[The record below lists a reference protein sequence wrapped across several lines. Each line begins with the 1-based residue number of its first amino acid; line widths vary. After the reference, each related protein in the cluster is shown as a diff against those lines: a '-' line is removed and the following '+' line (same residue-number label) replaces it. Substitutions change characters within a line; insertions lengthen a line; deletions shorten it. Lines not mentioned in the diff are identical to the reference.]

1 MLIIKKKLIVKKI
14 HIKMV
19 EESSFIYIYTRGIY
33 TSLIIWLFF

>member
-19 EESSFIYIYTRGIY
+19 EESSYIYIYIYTHEVFIP
-33 TSLIIWLFF
+33 L